1 MRYIRVIAFG
11 IIGLVL
17 GIGWFQL
24 DTSGHFE
31 RWEKM
36 PNPSSEILS
45 LFSPGIVPDEYGNPQ
60 PCESSS
66 PEFSFMSNTPKEI
79 AGCVQKVDMAADAS
93 TRTVFVINE
102 NGELWTWSYFDY
114 SYYYYAKRVFIPTI
128 GFILGLLTA
137 FLFNRRATKVEKLV

>member
-1 MRYIRVIAFG
+1 
-11 IIGLVL
+11 
-17 GIGWFQL
+17 
-24 DTSGHFE
+24 
-31 RWEKM
+31 
-36 PNPSSEILS
+36 
-45 LFSPGIVPDEYGNPQ
+45 
-60 PCESSS
+60 
-66 PEFSFMSNTPKEI
+66 
-79 AGCVQKVDMAADAS
+79 MAADAS